1 MNNTATALVSTLIT
15 TLITTDLSVF
25 HVGPIN
31 ITLHEAE
38 CIGLSGPSGC
48 GKSILLKAISDLLE
62 STGEIS
68 LYGQTSN
75 YINAPEWRKKVQL
88 IPAES
93 LWWFNTVGEHFK
105 KPINKAQL
113 QRLSLNKNIEQQAVN
128 QLSTGQKQRLALLR
142 ALENK
147 PTVLL
152 LDEPT
157 ASLDIENTQRV
168 EQLIQHYL
176 KENKA
181 SALWVSHDPE
191 QLDRVSNQQFSM
203 NNGLLG
209 HIS

>member
-1 MNNTATALVSTLIT
+1 MTVLANTLT
-15 TLITTDLSVF
+15 TKNLSVF

-31 ITLHEAE
+31 ITLHEGE

-48 GKSILLKAISDLLE
+48 GKSIFLKALADLLE
-62 STGEIS
+62 SKGEVS
-68 LYGQTSN
+68 LHDQTN
-75 YINAPEWRKKVQL
+75 TRIDAPEWRKKVQL

-105 KPINKAQL
+105 KPINKTQL
-113 QRLSLNKNIEQQAVN
+113 QLLSLNADIEQQAVN

-142 ALENK
+142 SLECK

-157 ASLDIENTQRV
+157 ASLDKDNTQRV

-176 KENKA
+176 KENNA
-181 SALWVSHDPE
+181 SALWISHDPE
-191 QLDRVSNQQFSM
+191 QLKRVSTKLLAM
-203 NNGLLG
+203 TNGQLEPA
-209 HIS
+209 

>member
-1 MNNTATALVSTLIT
+1 MTPAITLATK
-15 TLITTDLSVF
+15 DLSIL

-31 ITLHEAE
+31 IALHEGE
-38 CIGLSGPSGC
+38 CIGLSGSSGC

-62 STGEIS
+62 SKGEVS
-68 LYGQTSN
+68 LHGQTSN
-75 YINAPEWRKKVQL
+75 HVEAPEWRKRVQL

-105 KPINKAQL
+105 KPIKRAL
-113 QRLSLNKNIEQQAVN
+113 LTFLSLNTDITQQAVN

-142 ALENK
+142 SLECK

-157 ASLDIENTQRV
+157 ASLDKESTLQV
-168 EQLIQHYL
+168 EAFIQHYL

-191 QLDRVSNQQFSM
+191 QLNRIASKQLTMS
-203 NNGLLG
+203 NGLLENAPQ
-209 HIS
+209 